1 MVSLG
6 DTVRPPCLVLDGTAF
21 DTMSCSV
28 YNSTNTVGVR
38 YSASECHI
46 SFTAEMLGPVEMTCH
61 VQCTQEVTTFN
72 ISWTVVGK
80 YIVILCVDIHSLA
93 SATSTHN

>member
-6 DTVRPPCLVLDGTAF
+6 DSGRPPYSVVNGTSLV
-21 DTMSCSV
+21 TMSCSV
-28 YNSTNTVGVR
+28 YNSTNIVGLH

-46 SFTAEMLGPVEMTCH
+46 NFTAERVGPLELSCDII
-61 VQCTQEVTTFN
+61 CTQGVITFH
-72 ISWTVVGK
+72 ISWTVIGK
-80 YIVILCVDIHSLA
+80 YIVILCVDIRSSA